1 MQTEEILQRFIF
13 FGVFFLSLHL
23 FFYPTAILAMI
34 ALPLYVYA
42 QVEQVMTIPDL
53 CERLLR
59 TLMGQNI
66 VITPHRAQ
74 NFAA

>member
-23 FFYPTAILAMI
+23 FFYPTAILATI
-34 ALPLYVYA
+34 VLPLYIYA
-42 QVEQVMTIPDL
+42 QVEQVMTVSDL

-66 VITPHRAQ
+66 VIIPPIAQ

>member
-34 ALPLYVYA
+34 VLPLYIYA
-42 QVEQVMTIPDL
+42 QVEQVMTVSDL
-53 CERLLR
+53 CERLLLV
-59 TLMGQNI
+59 LMQRNI

>member
-23 FFYPTAILAMI
+23 FFYPTAILAII
-34 ALPLYVYA
+34 ALPLYIYA
-42 QVEQVMTIPDL
+42 QLEQVMTVSDL